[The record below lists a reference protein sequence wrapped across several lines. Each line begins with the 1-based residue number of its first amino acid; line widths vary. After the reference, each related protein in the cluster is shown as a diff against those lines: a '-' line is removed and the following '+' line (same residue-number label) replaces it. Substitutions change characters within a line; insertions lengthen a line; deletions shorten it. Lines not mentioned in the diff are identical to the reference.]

1 MSRMRDEGKVA
12 ALRSFYAQM
21 LRNAPPAQAERIE
34 AQVAALDL
42 SLDFPRRA
50 ALFQFLAIKHPRE
63 FSSLARGLANPAGFN
78 GDGSPAGKISQTE

>member
-12 ALRSFYAQM
+12 ALRSFYDRM
-21 LRNAPPAQAERIE
+21 RRNAPPAEAERIE
-34 AQVAALDL
+34 AHMAALDL

-63 FSSLARGLANPAGFN
+63 FASLARGLANPAGFN
-78 GDGSPAGKISQTE
+78 GNGFPAGKISQAE